1 MMKSASLDGKLNN
14 MDKIFSK
21 DRKRSEIFKIIKLN
35 KLSGK
40 KQMDIINNG
49 HLEKEIIKKNLKT
62 RLGN

>member
-40 KQMDIINNG
+40 KTNGYNQQWTLGERNNK
-49 HLEKEIIKKNLKT
+49 EKPKDKV
-62 RLGN
+62 G